1 MTARDESGPRKRR
14 VPVKLKRARR
24 RKASSTRWLER
35 QLNDPYV
42 RAAREAGYRSRAA
55 YKLIG
60 LAENADIL
68 KPGQRVV
75 DLGAAPGGWSQVAAE
90 RVGKQ
95 GRVVAVDTTEIEP
108 IDGVTILTIDAC
120 GADALEEIRAALDGP
135 ADLVMSDMA
144 APTTGHAS
152 TDRLR
157 VSALCETALDIAEP
171 LLAPGG
177 CFLAKLRQGGRR
189 RASGPAAAGL
199 RAGCATPSRRQAVPI
214 PPRAT
219 CSPPATAAGSR
230 TPANTPWAARRY
242 RCPAARPW

>member
-1 MTARDESGPRKRR
+1 MTAGDDGAPNKRR
-14 VPVKLKRARR
+14 APVKLKRARR

-60 LAENADIL
+60 LAENAEIL

-75 DLGAAPGGWSQVAAE
+75 DLGAAPGGWSQVAAQ
-90 RVGKQ
+90 RVGPS

-108 IDGVTILTIDAC
+108 IEGVVTLTMDAC
-120 GADALEEIRAALDGP
+120 GADALDVIRAALGGP

-144 APTTGHAS
+144 APTTGHGP

-157 VSALCETALDIAEP
+157 VTALFEAALDLAEP

-177 CFLAKLRQGGRR
+177 CFLAKLRQGADGALQIRLR
-189 RASGPAAAGL
+189 QAFARVRHAKPAA
-199 RAGCATPSRRQAVPI
+199 
-214 PPRAT
+214 
-219 CSPPATAAGSR
+219 SR
-230 TPANTPWAARRY
+230 TESAETYVLATGYRGTPAPTG
-242 RCPAARPW
+242 

>member
-1 MTARDESGPRKRR
+1 MTARGASGPRKRR
-14 VPVKLKRARR
+14 APVKLKRTRR

-60 LAENADIL
+60 LAESADIL

-90 RVGKQ
+90 RVGKL

-108 IDGVTILTIDAC
+108 IEGVTILTIDAC
-120 GADALEEIRAALDGP
+120 GADALEAICAALGGP

-144 APTTGHAS
+144 APTTGHAA

-177 CFLAKLRQGGRR
+177 CFLAKLRQGGDGALQVR
-189 RASGPAAAGL
+189 L
-199 RAGCATPSRRQAVPI
+199 RQAFARV
-214 PPRAT
+214 RNVK
-219 CSPPATAAGSR
+219 PPASRSDSAESYVLATGYRGSE
-230 TPANTPWAARRY
+230 PD
-242 RCPAARPW
+242 RC

>member
-14 VPVKLKRARR
+14 APVKLKRARR

-60 LAENADIL
+60 LAESADIL

-75 DLGAAPGGWSQVAAE
+75 DLGAAPGGWSQVAAQ
-90 RVGKQ
+90 RVGKR

-108 IDGVTILTIDAC
+108 IDGVTVLTMDAC
-120 GADALEEIRAALDGP
+120 GADALEAIRAALGGP

-144 APTTGHAS
+144 APTTGHAP

-177 CFLAKLRQGGRR
+177 CFLAKLRQGGD
-189 RASGPAAAGL
+189 GAATGQAAPGL
-199 RAGCATPSRRQAVPI
+199 RAGAQRQARRQAVPI

-219 CSPPATAAGSR
+219 SSPPATG
-230 TPANTPWAARRY
+230 
-242 RCPAARPW
+242 ARPRPRIK